1 MALLYAFS
9 FDFTNSHGCLSFSK
23 RFHFDSVST
32 DDLLKQQQKYSAT
45 AEKSLEVLIMMTPLV
60 YERNLTSAAIL
71 PKNRRRW

>member
-23 RFHFDSVST
+23 RFNFDSVST

-45 AEKSLEVLIMMTPLV
+45 AEKSLEVLIMTPLV
-60 YERNLTSAAIL
+60 YERNLSNAAIL